1 MSASSYS
8 TAIAHVLASE
18 GGYVNHPADPGG
30 PTNYGI
36 TLADARHYWKAN
48 ATAADVKVM
57 SLDLAK
63 QIYRAHYW
71 NAMSCDALP
80 AGVDYC
86 VFDYGVNSG
95 VARSARVLQR
105 LVKVPQDGVIGPQT
119 LAAVGKLDPAGL
131 IHLICEERLTFLRS
145 LKTWRTFGKGWSARV
160 TEVRA
165 SSLRL
170 AAAAPH
176 GKGKAAA

>member
-1 MSASSYS
+1 MTASSYPI
-8 TAIAHVLASE
+8 AIAHVLASE
-18 GGYVNHPADPGG
+18 GGYVNHKDDPGG
-30 PTNYGI
+30 PTNFGV
-36 TLADARHYWKAN
+36 TLADARHYWKSN
-48 ATAADVKVM
+48 ATAADVKAM
-57 SLDLAK
+57 PLDAAK

-95 VARSARVLQR
+95 VGRSARVLQK
-105 LVKVPQDGVIGPQT
+105 LVKVTRDGVIGPQT
-119 LAAVGKLDPAGL
+119 IAAADKADPATL
-131 IHLICEERLTFLRS
+131 VDAICDERMAFLKS
-145 LKTWRTFGKGWSARV
+145 LKIWRTFGKGWSARV
-160 TEVRA
+160 AEVRA
-165 SSLRL
+165 TSLRL

>member
-1 MSASSYS
+1 MSASSYQ
-8 TAIAHVLASE
+8 TAILHVLASE

-30 PTNYGI
+30 PTNWGI
-36 TLADARHYWKAN
+36 TLADARHYWKTN
-48 ATAADVKVM
+48 ATASDVRVM
-57 SLDLAK
+57 SLDVAK

-71 NAMSCDALP
+71 NSMSCDGLP

-95 VARSARVLQR
+95 VGRSARVLQK

-119 LAAVGKLDPAGL
+119 LAAAGEIDPAKL
-131 IHLICEERLTFLRS
+131 VNSICAERLAFLKA
-145 LKTWRTFGKGWSARV
+145 LPTWRTFGKGWSARV
-160 TEVRA
+160 AEVRA
-165 SSLRL
+165 TSLRL

>member
-1 MSASSYS
+1 MTAFSYS
-8 TAIAHVLASE
+8 IAIAHLLASE
-18 GGYVNHPADPGG
+18 GGYVNHPDDPGG

-48 ATAADVKVM
+48 ATAADVKAM
-57 SLDLAK
+57 SLDTAK

-86 VFDYGVNSG
+86 AFDYGVNSG
-95 VARSARVLQR
+95 VGRSARILQK

-119 LAAVGKLDPAGL
+119 IAAANKADPTAL
-131 IHLICEERLTFLRS
+131 VKAICNERVAFLMS
-145 LKTWRTFGKGWSARV
+145 LKTWRVFGRGWSARV
-160 TEVRA
+160 AEVRA
-165 SSLRL
+165 TSLRL

>member
-1 MSASSYS
+1 MAASSYQ

-18 GGYVNHPADPGG
+18 GGYVNHPDDPGG
-30 PTNYGI
+30 PTNLGI
-36 TLADARHYWKAN
+36 TLADARHYWKPN
-48 ATAADVKVM
+48 ATAADVKAM
-57 SLDLAK
+57 SIDIAK

-71 NAMSCDALP
+71 NALSCDSLP

-95 VARSARVLQR
+95 VARSARVMQR
-105 LVKVPQDGVIGPQT
+105 LLRVEADGVVGPQT
-119 LAAVGKLDPAGL
+119 VAAANKADSSKLVN
-131 IHLICEERLTFLRS
+131 LICDERMAFLKS
-145 LKTWRTFGKGWSARV
+145 LKTWRVFGKGWSARV
-160 TEVRA
+160 AEVRA
-165 SSLRL
+165 TSLRL